1 MATSQLKGANE
12 LRARLK
18 AIKEVWKPIARNWGK
33 TDVAEMR
40 DHVPVRTGRLR
51 RSFRVT
57 PVSGKKV
64 RVGGHFTAYFV
75 DAGPKP
81 HVINP
86 RRGGHLIFK
95 EQGKT
100 IFARKVHSRGY
111 RARPFRKRAA
121 VEAMRKNPQ
130 AQQLIDLWNRAA

>member
-1 MATSQLKGANE
+1 MPSTLKGSNE

-18 AIKEVWKPIARNWGK
+18 AIKETWKPVARKWGK

-40 DHVPVRTGRLR
+40 TKVPVKTGRLR

-57 PVSGKKV
+57 SVSGKKV

-81 HVINP
+81 HTITAK
-86 RRGGHLIFK
+86 GGGFLIFK
-95 EQGKT
+95 AQGRT

-111 RARPFRKRAA
+111 RARPFRQRAA
-121 VEAMRKNPQ
+121 EEALRKNPM
-130 AQQLIDLWNRAA
+130 ASELIKLWNNAA